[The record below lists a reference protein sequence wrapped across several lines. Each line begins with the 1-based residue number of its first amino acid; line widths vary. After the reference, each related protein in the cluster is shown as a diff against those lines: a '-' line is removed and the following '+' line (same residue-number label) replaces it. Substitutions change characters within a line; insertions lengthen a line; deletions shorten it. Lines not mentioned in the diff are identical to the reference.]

1 VSIVL
6 DYVPATQSYILR
18 VPRGQGDA
26 AAIME
31 EHGFD
36 WSNPDSTPEEAV
48 LFTRE
53 PFAAVGWYDY
63 ATPQAKESLER
74 LRGLMETSWAKE
86 STAHIECPADQQ
98 LAPFQIAGVDYARG
112 RLNTLIG
119 DAPGLGKTPEAICL
133 ANEMQAERI
142 LVLCP
147 ANIRL
152 QWVAKIREW
161 TTMRWPYLIHPILIG
176 KHGVHP
182 NAHWTVVSYD
192 LARTPAIGKAL
203 ARGKYDLLIL
213 DEAHYLKTIDTH
225 RTRAVFGGG
234 LEHPFDPLAERCERI
249 VGLTGTPLPNRPRE
263 AYTLARGLCFDAID
277 WMSEERFRERF
288 NPSRKIERTD
298 ANGRTKVFI
307 DERAGRHGE
316 LQARLRSNFMVRREK
331 HGPEGVGYQLRI
343 AHVPSLDIV
352 RVEETAAIREALA
365 AERLLDID
373 PEGWEGADAS
383 FGGEIATVR
392 RLMGVAV
399 APQAAEYIEMCLNGG
414 EDKIVVFAHHRE
426 VLNILQ
432 EKLARFGVLRID
444 GSTSVPRRQAI
455 TNEFVANPSF
465 KVLLGNLQA
474 MGTGTDGLQ
483 AVAWHVVLAEPDWVN
498 GTNQQAI
505 DRLDRGGQEA
515 QVQGDLIVASGSF
528 CEKVLASALRKGHTV
543 HKALDRRL

>member
-1 VSIVL
+1 MIQL
-6 DYVPATQSYILR
+6 DYLPATQSYILR
-18 VPRGQGDA
+18 VPRGSGDV

-31 EHGFD
+31 EHGFNF
-36 WSNPDSTPEEAV
+36 SNPDSTPDVAV
-48 LFTRE
+48 LFTHE
-53 PFAAVGWYDY
+53 PYAAVGWYDY
-63 ATPQAKESLER
+63 GTSAAKASLGR
-74 LRGLMETSWAKE
+74 LRALMETSWAKE
-86 STAHIECPADQQ
+86 STAHVECPADRE
-98 LAPFQIAGVDYARG
+98 LAPFQVAGVDYSRG

-133 ANEMQAERI
+133 ANELQAQRS

-161 TTMRWPYLIHPILIG
+161 TTMRWPYLIHPILHG

-182 NAHWTVVSYD
+182 KAHWTVVSYD
-192 LARTPAIGKAL
+192 LARTPAIGRAL
-203 ARGKYDLLIL
+203 AKGKYDLLIL

-234 LEHPFDPLAERCERI
+234 ENRTFDALAERCER
-249 VGLTGTPLPNRPRE
+249 VVALTGTPLPNRPRE

-277 WMSEERFRERF
+277 WMSEDKFRERF
-288 NPSRKIERTD
+288 NPSRRIERVD
-298 ANGRTKVFI
+298 AEGRTKVFI
-307 DERAGRHGE
+307 DERSGRHGE
-316 LQARLRSNFMVRREK
+316 LQARLRTNFMVRREK
-331 HGPEGVGYQLRI
+331 HGAEGVGYQLRI

-352 RVEETAAIREALA
+352 RVEDTAAIREALA

-373 PEGWEGADAS
+373 PEGWDGADAQ

-399 APQAAEYIEMCLNGG
+399 APQAADYIELCLNGG
-414 EDKIVVFAHHRE
+414 EDKLVVFAHHRE

-432 EKLARFGVLRID
+432 QRLFKYGVLRID
-444 GSTSVPRRQAI
+444 GSTGNAQRQAI
-455 TNEFVANPSF
+455 SARFVADPSI

-483 AVAWHVVLAEPDWVN
+483 EVAYHVILAEPDWVN

-505 DRLDRGGQEA
+505 DRLDRGGQTA